1 MTEFIIP
8 ISDDNF
14 KNAVNVK
21 FDNILDG
28 FNSFKNFTLVANN
41 IKDGEN
47 KIISF
52 IEKIFEE
59 NNYEVYIDF
68 YITKLSL
75 EDKKKLFQL
84 IPNEDKK
91 EFNIILNS
99 TNHNGVFYKVFN
111 KTLIPLLV
119 RLNTREIFFIT
130 FYFTNK
136 PITIWGN
143 YNLNFPCFLN
153 TETDF
158 DFYYN
163 IAKSFGLV
171 N

>member
-1 MTEFIIP
+1 MNEFIIQV
-8 ISDDNF
+8 SDDKF
-14 KNAVNVK
+14 KNDVNIK

-28 FNSFKNFTLVANN
+28 FSSYKNFTLVANN
-41 IKDGEN
+41 IKDGES

-68 YITKLSL
+68 YITKLSP
-75 EDKKKLFQL
+75 ENKKKLFEL
-84 IPNEDKK
+84 IPIEDKNQ
-91 EFNIILNS
+91 FNIILNS
-99 TNHNGVFYKVFN
+99 TDHNGVFYKVLD
-111 KTLIPLLV
+111 KTLIPPLV
-119 RLNTREIFFIT
+119 RLNTKEIFFIT
-130 FYFTNK
+130 FYFTNR

-153 TETDF
+153 TEKDF

-163 IAKSFGLV
+163 IAKSFNLV